1 MIPAL
6 RGSVFRYH
14 FGPVIGAELSGQRAA
29 LIISGDDVNQAHQ
42 YYIALPT
49 STSMPETGRTQ
60 QHVYIAAAETW
71 AATRQIKSVHR
82 ANFGEFIGLASP
94 DELTD
99 VITAINLRF
108 RRPHNPG
115 VVQTSQGERSI
126 FPGTLWE
133 THFPNN
139 QGHPVPMTILV
150 LDYNDGNKMAVAA
163 RVEIPQR
170 GPESQVA
177 VTVNIQGTGVRGS
190 AILNQIRSIDV
201 SQHELEPAGEV
212 GEDNLPAAINLF
224 LTIIDEPPQ

>member
-1 MIPAL
+1 
-6 RGSVFRYH
+6 
-14 FGPVIGAELSGQRAA
+14 
-29 LIISGDDVNQAHQ
+29 
-42 YYIALPT
+42 
-49 STSMPETGRTQ
+49 
-60 QHVYIAAAETW
+60 
-71 AATRQIKSVHR
+71 
-82 ANFGEFIGLASP
+82 
-94 DELTD
+94 
-99 VITAINLRF
+99 
-108 RRPHNPG
+108 
-115 VVQTSQGERSI
+115 
-126 FPGTLWE
+126 
-133 THFPNN
+133 
-139 QGHPVPMTILV
+139 MTILV